1 MYKISLTKKVMNEI
15 QNQLNENMINLYHK
29 VLWKPKVG
37 DPVSELS
44 YPENGIGVIAD
55 LIHDDCSSVALV
67 RWESSEEQEYIETR
81 HLSLVINKS

>member
-1 MYKISLTKKVMNEI
+1 MHKISLTKKVMNEI

-37 DPVSELS
+37 DPVSELF

-55 LIHDDCSSVALV
+55 TLKQDICRSLSTSHSSSTLWA
-67 RWESSEEQEYIETR
+67 SSTTDRTQ
-81 HLSLVINKS
+81 

>member
-1 MYKISLTKKVMNEI
+1 MHKISLTKKVMNEI

-44 YPENGIGVIAD
+44 YPELGGS
-55 LIHDDCSSVALV
+55 H
-67 RWESSEEQEYIETR
+67 R
-81 HLSLVINKS
+81 NKSTLKQDICRSLSTSHSSSTLWASSTTDRTQ

>member
-15 QNQLNENMINLYHK
+15 ENELSDNMINLYHK

-37 DPVSELS
+37 DPVSELF
-44 YPENGIGVIAD
+44 YPENGIGVIKD
-55 LIHDDCSSVALV
+55 LIHDSHSSTALV
-67 RWESSEEQEYIETR
+67 RWESSEQEYIETR